1 MNGKNLSFCQVQIL
15 NDLTT
20 WLGGL
25 NEKRIWKYKELHRQG
40 LLMTRGGGI
49 VCWEKTVNLLRFIH
63 STKIHRI
70 GYYVPC
76 PVAGPGVRATNKMDV
91 VPDLMVSLVGETDTQ
106 RIVINCDNSMRE
118 NYRAPGSTIRKSNL
132 EIRGGFR
139 EENNT
144 QNETTVT
151 RICLLILFAFNRNRP
166 CCKPQGKLRG
176 SAWGGLLCEWSRSPI
191 SLSRWGSV
199 PSNPGRQKLPFF
211 IRTPPPFPCIPTHG
225 CQESW
230 LLPITHYLHSHLG
243 VVCTSGFRVARKVT
257 KAVTAE
263 NKTQIT
269 RNLHQC
275 SFTVK

>member
-25 NEKRIWKYKELHRQG
+25 NEKCIWKYKELHRQG

-176 SAWGGLLCEWSRSPI
+176 SAWG
-191 SLSRWGSV
+191 
-199 PSNPGRQKLPFF
+199 
-211 IRTPPPFPCIPTHG
+211 
-225 CQESW
+225 
-230 LLPITHYLHSHLG
+230 
-243 VVCTSGFRVARKVT
+243 
-257 KAVTAE
+257 
-263 NKTQIT
+263 
-269 RNLHQC
+269 
-275 SFTVK
+275 FTL